1 MKSNGLIYILL
12 LLLSAVISCGSG
24 QQAYNT
30 GEEADSSVV
39 ARNGHLQVI
48 GTQLSNEKGEP
59 LVLRGAS
66 LGWHNLWP
74 RFYNEGAVKWLK
86 EDWKCTVVRAA
97 MGLEIEDNYRE
108 NPEFALQCITP
119 VIEAAIDNGI
129 YVIIDFHAHKKYT
142 KEAKS
147 FFAEMAGKYGEYSN
161 VIYEIWNEP
170 DYFEW
175 EEVKAYSEEVIEV
188 IRAIDPDNI
197 ILVGSPHWD
206 QDLHLV
212 AADPIQNVS
221 NIMYTMHFY
230 AATHESWL
238 RERTDAAIAAGIPI
252 FVSECGGSEANGD
265 GRLGVEE
272 WNTYV
277 DWMESRK
284 ISWVAWSVSDKNETC
299 SMLLPRASAEGKWTE
314 DLLKPWGKLTRN
326 SLRSHNESPSG
337 AYTP

>member
-1 MKSNGLIYILL
+1 MKSNRLIFSLVLL
-12 LLLSAVISCGSG
+12 LVYTAASFGGSNEKR
-24 QQAYNT
+24 AHSS
-30 GEEADSSVV
+30 EPADTSVV
-39 ARNGHLQVI
+39 SLNGKLQVI

-59 LVLRGAS
+59 VVLRGAS

-74 RFYNEGAVKWLK
+74 RFYNENAVKWLA

-97 MGLEIEDNYRE
+97 MGLEIDDNYRE

-142 KEAKS
+142 EEAKQ
-147 FFAEMAGKYGEYSN
+147 FFDEMARKYGEYPN

-175 EEVKAYSEEVIEV
+175 EEVKAYSEEVIGV

-212 AADPIQNVS
+212 AEDPILGVR

-230 AATHESWL
+230 AATHEAWL
-238 RERTDAAIAAGIPI
+238 RDRTDDAIARGIPV

-265 GRLGVEE
+265 GRLGTEE
-272 WNTYV
+272 WETYV
-277 DWMESRK
+277 DWMESRQ

-299 SMLLPRASAEGKWTE
+299 SMLLPRAASEGNWTE
-314 DLLKPWGKLTRN
+314 ALLKPWGKLARN
-326 SLRSHNESPSG
+326 SIRRGN
-337 AYTP
+337 